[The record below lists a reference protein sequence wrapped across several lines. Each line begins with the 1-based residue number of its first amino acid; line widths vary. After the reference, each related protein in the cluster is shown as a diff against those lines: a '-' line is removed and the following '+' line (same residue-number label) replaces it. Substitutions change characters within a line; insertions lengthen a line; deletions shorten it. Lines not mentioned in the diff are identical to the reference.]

1 MKTDDPNENYYSL
14 TNTFIDI
21 VTKYAPLKKKFIREN
36 KAPFMTT
43 ELRIEICTKRR
54 FRNKYCK
61 TLLKKIKKNCIKTEK
76 QMRCLWKKCIR
87 EYFHNIT
94 DDNISTD

>member
-61 TLLKKIKKNCIKTEK
+61 TLLKKIKKLYKNRETNALPLEK
-76 QMRCLWKKCIR
+76 MYERILSQ
-87 EYFHNIT
+87 HN
-94 DDNISTD
+94 